1 MAQVATALQLIKYV
15 FANDI
20 ISRLS
25 VHATPSPH
33 KLTNAMG
40 CGSTVAMIGVNK
52 FSLNK

>member
-25 VHATPSPH
+25 VHATPPH

-40 CGSTVAMIGVNK
+40 CGSTVAMIGANK